1 MKTYKASDNSIHCI
15 DPQFAYMLP
24 IGCVEITEEEADALR
39 AAAQANDPAP
49 ASVLV
54 DPVDKL
60 KSFLSANPDVA
71 ALLGA

>member
-1 MKTYKASDNSIHCI
+1 MKTYKAPDDSIHCI

-24 IGCVEITEEEADALR
+24 IGCVEITEDEADALR
-39 AAAQANDPAP
+39 AAAQASAPAP
-49 ASVLV
+49 APV